1 MTTRSPWRI
10 GITMA
15 STVAISYTICALGY
29 ALMPERGI
37 DFLNALFHGLDFRK
51 LAAPAPFTLMTFVY
65 PLVVLVVWGFAVG
78 ALFGWLHSAL
88 HGDRARA

>member
-1 MTTRSPWRI
+1 
-10 GITMA
+10 MA
-15 STVAISYTICALGY
+15 STVAISYTICTLGY

-51 LAAPAPFTLMTFVY
+51 LAVPAPFTLMTFVY
-65 PLVVLVVWGFAVG
+65 PLVVLVVWGSAVG